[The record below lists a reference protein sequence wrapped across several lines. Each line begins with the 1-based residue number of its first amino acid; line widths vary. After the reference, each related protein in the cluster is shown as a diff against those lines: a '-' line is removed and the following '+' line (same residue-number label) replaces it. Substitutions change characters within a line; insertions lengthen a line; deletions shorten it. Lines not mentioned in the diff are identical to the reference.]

1 MDSEP
6 SCVSLKLSSSSEP
19 PSEPSDAP
27 PVVSSVISSG
37 VSPVG
42 GITVSEPL
50 VSLSSTAPGVVT
62 SPGTFSCDT
71 SVSVSSVD
79 APVSSADAPASSP
92 GAPAPS
98 AGAPAPSAG
107 APAPSAGA
115 PAPSADV
122 SLFVSVDSAAFV
134 SDGFSSVF
142 SASFVSDASDASI
155 TVSVEPS
162 FSAACTYT
170 TFASWK

>member
-1 MDSEP
+1 MVSEP
-6 SCVSLKLSSSSEP
+6 SCVSLELSSSPEP
-19 PSEPSDAP
+19 LPEPS
-27 PVVSSVISSG
+27 G
-37 VSPVG
+37 VPLVG
-42 GITVSEPL
+42 GVTVSKPL
-50 VSLSSTAPGVVT
+50 VSSSSTAPDVVT
-62 SPGTFSCDT
+62 SPGTFSCDAP
-71 SVSVSSVD
+71 VSVSSVD
-79 APVSSADAPASSP
+79 APAL
-92 GAPAPS
+92 S
-98 AGAPAPSAG
+98 AGAPVSSAAAPVSSAGAPVSSAG

-122 SLFVSVDSAAFV
+122 SPFVSVDSAAFV

>member
-92 GAPAPS
+92 GAPASSP
-98 AGAPAPSAG
+98 G